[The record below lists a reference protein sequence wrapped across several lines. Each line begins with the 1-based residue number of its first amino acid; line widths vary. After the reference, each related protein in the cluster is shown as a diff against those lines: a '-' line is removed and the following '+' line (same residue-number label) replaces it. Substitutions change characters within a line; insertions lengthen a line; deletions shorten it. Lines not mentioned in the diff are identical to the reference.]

1 MQTYGKRAG
10 GGHEHDLGCGE
21 EKQADASAVKKSAR
35 QEDDPSSSVLRH
47 HGESGSC
54 YSSEEPAQASA
65 PVSTTAA
72 TLAGSEDSS
81 SPHSMSDCAGRD
93 GRFCSLSP
101 FARARPHWRPRGL
114 SLQRATGRRRAP
126 GGEPGGAR
134 ARRGPAAGRRRK
146 EREGRVWFAGNFSGR
161 WVNCDK
167 IGGPSCKNA
176 GEHVAASR
184 SEQSRKR
191 GRARRTNQ
199 SLRNPICTHAWSV
212 AARAGQMRRFV
223 YSKFACSIY

>member
-1 MQTYGKRAG
+1 M
-10 GGHEHDLGCGE
+10 
-21 EKQADASAVKKSAR
+21 
-35 QEDDPSSSVLRH
+35 LRH

-54 YSSEEPAQASA
+54 CSSEEPAQASA

-72 TLAGSEDSS
+72 ALARSEDSS

-101 FARARPHWRPRGL
+101 FARGGRPRWRPRGL

-134 ARRGPAAGRRRK
+134 ARRGLAEGRRRK

-176 GEHVAASR
+176 GEHVATSR
-184 SEQSRKR
+184 SERSRKR

-199 SLRNPICTHAWSV
+199 SLRNPIGECPK
-212 AARAGQMRRFV
+212 G
-223 YSKFACSIY
+223 Y

>member
-1 MQTYGKRAG
+1 MAYEKIQ
-10 GGHEHDLGCGE
+10 LGE
-21 EKQADASAVKKSAR
+21 DNRSSFRSPKSAR
-35 QEDDPSSSVLRH
+35 DLCALTSRRS
-47 HGESGSC
+47 
-54 YSSEEPAQASA
+54 PAAKGGDIPLHQ
-65 PVSTTAA
+65 
-72 TLAGSEDSS
+72 G
-81 SPHSMSDCAGRD
+81 
-93 GRFCSLSP
+93 
-101 FARARPHWRPRGL
+101 ARPRWRPRGL

-126 GGEPGGAR
+126 GGEPGAAR

-199 SLRNPICTHAWSV
+199 SLRNPIGECPK
-212 AARAGQMRRFV
+212 G
-223 YSKFACSIY
+223 Y